1 MKSICI
7 KTNNK
12 DVINYLLNN
21 INTIPLKNIYFINKH
36 FKIYE
41 NIIIHYKG
49 NNLTKFYNQIC
60 TILAN
65 CIKSI
70 YEPILLKKIINY
82 NYFYFD
88 DFDKKIIENYC
99 VNLSI
104 QENDLNKKDKKIYI
118 PLYNYLLENKSLI
131 LDGFIHFRLA
141 KYLDYLENIVDYSIN
156 KYIIEKEYNEFI
168 NLLKIYISTKESE
181 ADLIH
186 LIYTNGESILLNENK
201 NIIPLSD
208 NILDSKYLSD
218 ITFSSNDYALNTLL
232 TINPKKIQIHLI
244 GCEDEFI
251 QTLKLIFEKKIIICT
266 NCTICKTY
274 KILNNV
280 K

>member
-60 TILAN
+60 TILTN